1 MSILSK
7 AISIV
12 NVVSITISTAFFSG
26 YTKSNPKFIWNYKRL
41 WIAQA
46 MFRKRIKLETSHLII
61 YIILQSYRSETVQH
75 WHKSRYTNQ
84 GSIVESPDINLHVCV
99 NKYLTS
105 ESRMFKGEKLVS
117 SINDVGKT
125 GYSHVEKWGIKLKVS
140 FHSNPKEGQCQRMF
154 KLLHSCRHF
163 TWYQGNAPNPTS

>member
-1 MSILSK
+1 
-7 AISIV
+7 
-12 NVVSITISTAFFSG
+12 
-26 YTKSNPKFIWNYKRL
+26 
-41 WIAQA
+41 

-84 GSIVESPDINLHVCV
+84 GNIVESPDINLHVCV

-125 GYSHVEKWGIKLKVS
+125 GYSHVEK
-140 FHSNPKEGQCQRMF
+140 
-154 KLLHSCRHF
+154 
-163 TWYQGNAPNPTS
+163 